1 MAYRAS
7 MPIRTEVRSS
17 SDSGRHDYV
26 LEWDDLVYLHLNRLA
41 LFAQPA
47 QDDYAAPCPGYEPG
61 PEDTTPPVRFRT
73 RSAPTS
79 AQISTPEPAM
89 HTPLGASDLPTTT
102 DAHMGPIEPHPG
114 ATRSTPL
121 GAFNSASASDTPMG
135 PAGPPFEAKRDTPLG
150 ASDMPSTANDFMPSK
165 PNEPHDLVHIRS
177 LLVYMHNHLACQ
189 DAMGRTL
196 MQAEESRRLELQAV
210 SAQLQQIRTSLT
222 FAQQAYADL
231 RHELDSIAADFL
243 AYRIRTEAEL
253 SSLREALK
261 PMPSQINTLK
271 RIAILPYN
279 AHLQAL
285 RTFQVPANRW
295 EEANPHALLR
305 RELLHLEDRLL
316 RLEAAQPPVW
326 F

>member
-73 RSAPTS
+73 RTAPTS

-89 HTPLGASDLPTTT
+89 HTPLGASDLPTTM
-102 DAHMGPIEPHPG
+102 DAHMGPTEPHPG

-121 GAFNSASASDTPMG
+121 GVFSSASASDAPMG

-196 MQAEESRRLELQAV
+196 MQAAWSCTQ
-210 SAQLQQIRTSLT
+210 SLPNCRK
-222 FAQQAYADL
+222 YA
-231 RHELDSIAADFL
+231 
-243 AYRIRTEAEL
+243 
-253 SSLREALK
+253 
-261 PMPSQINTLK
+261 
-271 RIAILPYN
+271 
-279 AHLQAL
+279 
-285 RTFQVPANRW
+285 PA
-295 EEANPHALLR
+295 
-305 RELLHLEDRLL
+305 
-316 RLEAAQPPVW
+316 
-326 F
+326 